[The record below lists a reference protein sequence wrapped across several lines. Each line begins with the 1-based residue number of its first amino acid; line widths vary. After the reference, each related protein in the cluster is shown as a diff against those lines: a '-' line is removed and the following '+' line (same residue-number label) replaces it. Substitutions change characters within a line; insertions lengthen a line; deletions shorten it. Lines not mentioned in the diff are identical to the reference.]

1 MGLQT
6 PSNHANSSTC
16 QEFKF
21 ILDPKILLPL
31 TTCKHSRRPV
41 SSTDIKKP
49 GQSLKGTGSFASKK
63 TRLIQGSYDPT
74 PYVVPSSLTPTAADY
89 NNTSL
94 PTA

>member
-6 PSNHANSSTC
+6 PSNHASTSTC

-21 ILDPKILLPL
+21 ILDPKTLLPL
-31 TTCKHSRRPV
+31 PTCKHNSRRPV

-74 PYVVPSSLTPTAADY
+74 PYVVPSSLTPTADY